1 MPTYD
6 YVIEKIVR
14 CGAAKGRPRT
24 CSEPCYPRPRMNAPG
39 DRPACC
45 APSVSADAEPPVAFA
60 PRVERDA
67 GQMIMI
73 PGGQFR
79 MGSDADEGE
88 PGDGEAPSRL
98 VTLAPFWIDPMAV
111 SNLRFAAFVEAT
123 GYLTMAERAGW
134 SFVFAGLLPD
144 DFPPTRGVAE
154 TPWWREVEGACWRA
168 PEGPRTPV
176 EERMD
181 HPVVHISWHDASAYC
196 AWAGK
201 RLPTE
206 AEWECASRGGLDG
219 KRYPWGDELT
229 PGGEHR
235 CNIWQGSFLA
245 ATPTRTAST
254 ARRRWMPSS
263 RMATASSTPRA
274 TPGSGARIGFRHIT
288 AARRSPT
295 LPARTRAHTASS
307 AAAATSATKATA
319 SVIVWPHAAPTPRP
333 VPRATRGSA
342 AHATAEELNTCQTK
356 RFAAW

>member
-1 MPTYD
+1 
-6 YVIEKIVR
+6 
-14 CGAAKGRPRT
+14 
-24 CSEPCYPRPRMNAPG
+24 MNEPG

-45 APSVSADAEPPVAFA
+45 APSVSADAEPPVAFV
-60 PRVERDA
+60 PCVERDA

-98 VTLAPFWIDPMAV
+98 VTLGAFWVDAMAV
-111 SNLRFAAFVEAT
+111 SNADYARFVAAT
-123 GYLTMAERAGW
+123 GYQTAAERAGW

-176 EERMD
+176 EERME

-235 CNIWQGSFLA
+235 CNIWQGQFPRSNTNEDGFYGTAPVDAFEPNGYGLFNTSGNAWEWCADWFSPYHSGAPLTNPSGPDAGTHRVIRGGSYLCHESYCFRYRVA
-245 ATPTRTAST
+245 ARSANTPAST
-254 ARRRWMPSS
+254 
-263 RMATASSTPRA
+263 TGHT
-274 TPGSGARIGFRHIT
+274 GFRC
-288 AARRSPT
+288 ARDY
-295 LPARTRAHTASS
+295 
-307 AAAATSATKATA
+307 
-319 SVIVWPHAAPTPRP
+319 
-333 VPRATRGSA
+333 
-342 AHATAEELNTCQTK
+342 
-356 RFAAW
+356 

>member
-1 MPTYD
+1 
-6 YVIEKIVR
+6 
-14 CGAAKGRPRT
+14 
-24 CSEPCYPRPRMNAPG
+24 MNAPG

-45 APSVSADAEPPVAFA
+45 APSVSADAEPPVAFV

-98 VTLAPFWIDPMAV
+98 VTLAPFWIGQAAV
-111 SNLRFAAFVEAT
+111 SNADFAGFVDAT
-123 GYLTMAERAGW
+123 GYRTAAERTGW

-144 DFPPTRGVAE
+144 DFPSTRGVAE

-176 EERMD
+176 EERME

-201 RLPTE
+201 RLPSE

-235 CNIWQGSFLA
+235 CNIWQGQFPRSNTNQDGFYGTAPVDAFEPNGYGLFNTSGNAWEWCADWFSPYHSGAPLTNPSGPDAGTHRVIRGGSYLCHESYCFRYRVA
-245 ATPTRTAST
+245 ARSANTPAST
-254 ARRRWMPSS
+254 
-263 RMATASSTPRA
+263 TGHT
-274 TPGSGARIGFRHIT
+274 GFRC
-288 AARRSPT
+288 ARD
-295 LPARTRAHTASS
+295 
-307 AAAATSATKATA
+307 
-319 SVIVWPHAAPTPRP
+319 
-333 VPRATRGSA
+333 
-342 AHATAEELNTCQTK
+342 C
-356 RFAAW
+356 